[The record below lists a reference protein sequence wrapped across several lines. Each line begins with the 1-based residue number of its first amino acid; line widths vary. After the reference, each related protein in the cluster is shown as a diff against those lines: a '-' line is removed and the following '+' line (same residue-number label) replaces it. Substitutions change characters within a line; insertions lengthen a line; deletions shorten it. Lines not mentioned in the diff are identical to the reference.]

1 MLKLLQSLLK
11 DRKGGTAI
19 EYGMIATVIVVSLIA
34 SMTALGNVTSGMWS
48 NVNTKIDDA
57 RNNR

>member
-34 SMTALGNVTSGMWS
+34 SITALGNVTTGMWS